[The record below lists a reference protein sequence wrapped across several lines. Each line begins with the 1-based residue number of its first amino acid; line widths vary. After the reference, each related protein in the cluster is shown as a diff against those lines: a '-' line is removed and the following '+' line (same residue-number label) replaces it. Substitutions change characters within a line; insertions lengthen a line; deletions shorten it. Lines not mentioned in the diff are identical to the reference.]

1 MRLKYYLRGIGIGV
15 IVTTIILVI
24 ALDRKPEALTDAQIK
39 ARAEELGMV
48 EGGPLK
54 GKDESKVSDGAVE
67 PTTGAG
73 ATVGQ
78 DVQQVPHV
86 SATEPGTEKTTAAT
100 TKAPETTKAPVTT
113 KAPTTTKAPATTK
126 ATEATKAA
134 QTPQREETE
143 NGTYVTIEI
152 GASDWSNHVASKLQA
167 AGLVE
172 SASDFDQYLI
182 QHGYESIIASGTH
195 RFKVGSS
202 YAELAKELVN

>member
-1 MRLKYYLRGIGIGV
+1 MRLKYYLRGLGIGV
-15 IVTTIILVI
+15 IVTTIILAI
-24 ALDRKPEALTDAQIK
+24 ALERKPGAMTDAQIK
-39 ARAEELGMV
+39 KRAEELGMV

-54 GKDESKVSDGAVE
+54 EKDETKASSGAVE
-67 PTTGAG
+67 PSTGAD

-78 DVQQVPHV
+78 DVSQAPHV
-86 SATEPGTEKTTAAT
+86 SATAPSTEKTTAAT
-100 TKAPETTKAPVTT
+100 AKPDA
-113 KAPTTTKAPATTK
+113 TTKAPATTK
-126 ATEATKAA
+126 AATTKGT
-134 QTPQREETE
+134 QPPQREEGE
-143 NGTYVTIEI
+143 DGTYVTIEI
-152 GASDWSNHVASKLQA
+152 GASDWSNHVAAKLQA